1 MFLNNKNPQV
11 AFHEFYDQTHG
22 KAYRFAVKHS
32 GNESIAEE
40 IVQTAY
46 LKIWEKQDTIRPE
59 FITFKSY
66 LYSTIQNL
74 IFKEYQR
81 KITEQTAII
90 NFQLYESQTTEND
103 NMDELLIKVNQAVET
118 LPKRQQEV
126 FRLVKMKGLSYR
138 QVAQQLEISE
148 STVEKHIISSL
159 KRLRSLL
166 SDFAFT
172 ILL

>member
-1 MFLNNKNPQV
+1 
-11 AFHEFYDQTHG
+11 
-22 KAYRFAVKHS
+22 
-32 GNESIAEE
+32 
-40 IVQTAY
+40 
-46 LKIWEKQDTIRPE
+46 
-59 FITFKSY
+59 
-66 LYSTIQNL
+66 L